1 MRLRGNVAIDLGTVN
16 TLVWVAGRGIV
27 LEEPTA
33 IAIDTAVGKVAAV
46 GRAADALADKEPQ
59 DIEVIHPLR
68 DGVIADL
75 DAAAE
80 MLHRFLRKARRA
92 GGLVRGNALVC
103 VPSGATPVERRS
115 IVAALSVR
123 RPRFNVRLID
133 EPVAA
138 AAGAGF
144 DLTGGAGGFVVDIGG
159 GTTEIA
165 AVAGWRV
172 VRAQSLRKAGNAM
185 DEAITQAVR
194 NELSV
199 IISQRAA
206 RQLKT
211 TLGVSGGGESW
222 EEVVGLDV
230 AHRSPRTEYVP
241 GSLVAAALEPIV
253 ATIAASVHEM
263 LSDIPAG
270 LAEDVVRG
278 KIRLAGGGALLPGL
292 ANRIEIAGGI
302 GAVVVEDPLRCVVRG
317 AAEILERKDKE
328 GIAGPGLRQLVRL
341 RALALLEHRQDVAR
355 GVLEPGDVRSAGPVD
370 APVVL
375 AHPLVPFQLHAAA
388 DQLVHGRV
396 DVVHDEVQDRVVG
409 RHVIGLGVHQRVPA
423 ARQVQPEQ
431 PVLDRRVEAKRLA
444 VERPGRL
451 QVVDG
456 EPAER
461 PGVLKHGI
469 LLLVTTGSQAAKLG
483 IRPGQRVH
491 LYHPPPGWALA
502 DPPPGLS
509 LTGDADGTADLII
522 AFFTTADDMAARLDR
537 LARRVFPA
545 GALWVAWPRRAG
557 GHHSDI
563 TDNVI
568 RSRALP
574 IGLVDVK
581 VAAIDE
587 DWSGLR
593 LVWRADRRSMAGMGF
608 Y

>member
-1 MRLRGNVAIDLGTVN
+1 MRLRGSVAIDLGTVN

-80 MLHRFLRKARRA
+80 MLHRFLNKARRA
-92 GGLVRGNALVC
+92 GSPLRGNALVC

-123 RPRFNVRLID
+123 RPRYNVRLID

-172 VRAQSLRKAGNAM
+172 VRAQSLRKAGNTM

-194 NELSV
+194 NELSL

-206 RQLKT
+206 RQLKI

-230 AHRSPRTEYVP
+230 AHRSPRTEYIP

-317 AAEILERKDKE
+317 AAEILERKGKDE
-328 GIAGPGLRQLVRL
+328 SMFAVPGLRQ
-341 RALALLEHRQDVAR
+341 
-355 GVLEPGDVRSAGPVD
+355 
-370 APVVL
+370 
-375 AHPLVPFQLHAAA
+375 
-388 DQLVHGRV
+388 
-396 DVVHDEVQDRVVG
+396 
-409 RHVIGLGVHQRVPA
+409 
-423 ARQVQPEQ
+423 
-431 PVLDRRVEAKRLA
+431 
-444 VERPGRL
+444 
-451 QVVDG
+451 
-456 EPAER
+456 
-461 PGVLKHGI
+461 
-469 LLLVTTGSQAAKLG
+469 
-483 IRPGQRVH
+483 
-491 LYHPPPGWALA
+491 
-502 DPPPGLS
+502 
-509 LTGDADGTADLII
+509 
-522 AFFTTADDMAARLDR
+522 
-537 LARRVFPA
+537 
-545 GALWVAWPRRAG
+545 
-557 GHHSDI
+557 
-563 TDNVI
+563 
-568 RSRALP
+568 
-574 IGLVDVK
+574 
-581 VAAIDE
+581 
-587 DWSGLR
+587 
-593 LVWRADRRSMAGMGF
+593 
-608 Y
+608 

>member
-1 MRLRGNVAIDLGTVN
+1 MRLRGSVAIDLGTVN
-16 TLVWVAGRGIV
+16 TLVWVAGRGVV

-33 IAIDTAVGKVAAV
+33 IAIDTSAGRVAAV
-46 GRAADALADKEPQ
+46 GHAADALADKEPQ

-92 GGLVRGNALVC
+92 VGPLRANALVC

-123 RPRFNVRLID
+123 RPRYNVRLID

-165 AVAGWRV
+165 TVAGWRV

-194 NELSV
+194 TELSL

-211 TLGVSGGGESW
+211 TLGVSGGESW

-230 AHRSPRTEYVP
+230 AHRSPRTEYIP
-241 GSLVAAALEPIV
+241 GDLVAAALEPIV
-253 ATIAASVHEM
+253 SAIATAVHEM

-317 AAEILERKDKE
+317 AAEILERKEKDKSL
-328 GIAGPGLRQLVRL
+328 GAVPGLR
-341 RALALLEHRQDVAR
+341 
-355 GVLEPGDVRSAGPVD
+355 S
-370 APVVL
+370 
-375 AHPLVPFQLHAAA
+375 
-388 DQLVHGRV
+388 
-396 DVVHDEVQDRVVG
+396 
-409 RHVIGLGVHQRVPA
+409 
-423 ARQVQPEQ
+423 
-431 PVLDRRVEAKRLA
+431 
-444 VERPGRL
+444 
-451 QVVDG
+451 
-456 EPAER
+456 
-461 PGVLKHGI
+461 
-469 LLLVTTGSQAAKLG
+469 
-483 IRPGQRVH
+483 
-491 LYHPPPGWALA
+491 
-502 DPPPGLS
+502 
-509 LTGDADGTADLII
+509 
-522 AFFTTADDMAARLDR
+522 
-537 LARRVFPA
+537 
-545 GALWVAWPRRAG
+545 
-557 GHHSDI
+557 
-563 TDNVI
+563 
-568 RSRALP
+568 
-574 IGLVDVK
+574 
-581 VAAIDE
+581 
-587 DWSGLR
+587 
-593 LVWRADRRSMAGMGF
+593 
-608 Y
+608 

>member
-33 IAIDTAVGKVAAV
+33 IAIDTSAGKVAAV
-46 GRAADALADKEPQ
+46 GHAADALADKEPQ
-59 DIEVIHPLR
+59 DIQVIHPLR

-80 MLHRFLRKARRA
+80 MLHRFLTKARRA
-92 GGLVRGNALVC
+92 GSLLRANALVC

-115 IVAALSVR
+115 IIAALSVR
-123 RPRFNVRLID
+123 RPRYNVRLID

-144 DLTGGAGGFVVDIGG
+144 DLTGGSGGFVVDIGG

-165 AVAGWRV
+165 TVAGWRV

-194 NELSV
+194 NELSL

-211 TLGVSGGGESW
+211 TLGVSGGTESW

-230 AHRSPRTEYVP
+230 AHRSPRTEYIP

-253 ATIAASVHEM
+253 TTIATSVHEM

-317 AAEILERKDKE
+317 AAEILERKDKDK
-328 GIAGPGLRQLVRL
+328 GMNVVPGLRQ
-341 RALALLEHRQDVAR
+341 
-355 GVLEPGDVRSAGPVD
+355 
-370 APVVL
+370 
-375 AHPLVPFQLHAAA
+375 
-388 DQLVHGRV
+388 
-396 DVVHDEVQDRVVG
+396 
-409 RHVIGLGVHQRVPA
+409 
-423 ARQVQPEQ
+423 
-431 PVLDRRVEAKRLA
+431 
-444 VERPGRL
+444 
-451 QVVDG
+451 
-456 EPAER
+456 
-461 PGVLKHGI
+461 
-469 LLLVTTGSQAAKLG
+469 
-483 IRPGQRVH
+483 
-491 LYHPPPGWALA
+491 
-502 DPPPGLS
+502 
-509 LTGDADGTADLII
+509 
-522 AFFTTADDMAARLDR
+522 
-537 LARRVFPA
+537 
-545 GALWVAWPRRAG
+545 
-557 GHHSDI
+557 
-563 TDNVI
+563 
-568 RSRALP
+568 
-574 IGLVDVK
+574 
-581 VAAIDE
+581 
-587 DWSGLR
+587 
-593 LVWRADRRSMAGMGF
+593 
-608 Y
+608 

>member
-1 MRLRGNVAIDLGTVN
+1 MRLRGSVAIDLGTVN

-33 IAIDTAVGKVAAV
+33 IAIDTSVGKVAAV
-46 GRAADALADKEPQ
+46 GQAADALADKEPQ

-92 GGLVRGNALVC
+92 GGVLRGNALVC

-123 RPRFNVRLID
+123 RPRYNVRLID

-165 AVAGWRV
+165 TVAGWRV
-172 VRAQSLRKAGNAM
+172 VRAQSLRKAGNTM

-194 NELSV
+194 NELSL

-206 RQLKT
+206 RQLKI
-211 TLGVSGGGESW
+211 TLGVSGGTDSW

-241 GSLVAAALEPIV
+241 GSLVSGALEPIV
-253 ATIAASVHEM
+253 TAIAAAVHEM

-317 AAEILERKDKE
+317 AAEILERKEKDQ
-328 GIAGPGLRQLVRL
+328 GMHAGPGLRQ
-341 RALALLEHRQDVAR
+341 
-355 GVLEPGDVRSAGPVD
+355 
-370 APVVL
+370 
-375 AHPLVPFQLHAAA
+375 
-388 DQLVHGRV
+388 
-396 DVVHDEVQDRVVG
+396 
-409 RHVIGLGVHQRVPA
+409 
-423 ARQVQPEQ
+423 
-431 PVLDRRVEAKRLA
+431 
-444 VERPGRL
+444 
-451 QVVDG
+451 
-456 EPAER
+456 
-461 PGVLKHGI
+461 
-469 LLLVTTGSQAAKLG
+469 
-483 IRPGQRVH
+483 
-491 LYHPPPGWALA
+491 
-502 DPPPGLS
+502 
-509 LTGDADGTADLII
+509 
-522 AFFTTADDMAARLDR
+522 
-537 LARRVFPA
+537 
-545 GALWVAWPRRAG
+545 
-557 GHHSDI
+557 
-563 TDNVI
+563 
-568 RSRALP
+568 
-574 IGLVDVK
+574 
-581 VAAIDE
+581 
-587 DWSGLR
+587 
-593 LVWRADRRSMAGMGF
+593 
-608 Y
+608 

>member
-92 GGLVRGNALVC
+92 GGLMRGNALVC

-159 GTTEIA
+159 GTTEVA

-194 NELSV
+194 NELSL

-211 TLGVSGGGESW
+211 ALGVSGGGESW

-317 AAEILERKDKE
+317 AAEILERKDTE
-328 GIAGPGLRQLVRL
+328 GIAGPGLRQ
-341 RALALLEHRQDVAR
+341 
-355 GVLEPGDVRSAGPVD
+355 
-370 APVVL
+370 
-375 AHPLVPFQLHAAA
+375 
-388 DQLVHGRV
+388 
-396 DVVHDEVQDRVVG
+396 
-409 RHVIGLGVHQRVPA
+409 
-423 ARQVQPEQ
+423 
-431 PVLDRRVEAKRLA
+431 
-444 VERPGRL
+444 
-451 QVVDG
+451 
-456 EPAER
+456 
-461 PGVLKHGI
+461 
-469 LLLVTTGSQAAKLG
+469 
-483 IRPGQRVH
+483 
-491 LYHPPPGWALA
+491 
-502 DPPPGLS
+502 
-509 LTGDADGTADLII
+509 
-522 AFFTTADDMAARLDR
+522 
-537 LARRVFPA
+537 
-545 GALWVAWPRRAG
+545 
-557 GHHSDI
+557 
-563 TDNVI
+563 
-568 RSRALP
+568 
-574 IGLVDVK
+574 
-581 VAAIDE
+581 
-587 DWSGLR
+587 
-593 LVWRADRRSMAGMGF
+593 
-608 Y
+608 